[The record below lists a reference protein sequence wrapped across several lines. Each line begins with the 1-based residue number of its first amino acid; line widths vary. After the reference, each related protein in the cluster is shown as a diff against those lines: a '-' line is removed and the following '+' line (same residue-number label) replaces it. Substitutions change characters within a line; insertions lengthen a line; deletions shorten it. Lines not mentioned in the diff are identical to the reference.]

1 MKMLCKVKC
10 ICWRTL
16 VIISIALN
24 TIYCHLPCR
33 QFLIH
38 FMFPLQIPVFSLLEV
53 SRNACIG
60 TTSSDSN
67 AHVSRKLFNSSNFH
81 CSKSLQVLTQVHMFL
96 LLTFSSAPV
105 YSTHFLSIPQNLM
118 DYSHSSFVHSFLSYQ
133 AALWAEFNFF
143 KYGSKYYNLKK

>member
-1 MKMLCKVKC
+1 MLCKVKC

-38 FMFPLQIPVFSLLEV
+38 FMLLLQIPVFSLHEV

-60 TTSSDSN
+60 TASSDPN
-67 AHVSRKLFNSSNFH
+67 AHVSRKLLNSSSFH
-81 CSKSLQVLTQVHMFL
+81 CYKSLQVLTQVHMFL
-96 LLTFSSAPV
+96 LFTFSSAPV
-105 YSTHFLSIPQNLM
+105 YSTHFLSTPQNLM
-118 DYSHSSFVHSFLSYQ
+118 DYSHSSLAHSFLSYQ
-133 AALWAEFNFF
+133 AELWAEFNFF
-143 KYGSKYYNLKK
+143 EYGGEYYNLKK